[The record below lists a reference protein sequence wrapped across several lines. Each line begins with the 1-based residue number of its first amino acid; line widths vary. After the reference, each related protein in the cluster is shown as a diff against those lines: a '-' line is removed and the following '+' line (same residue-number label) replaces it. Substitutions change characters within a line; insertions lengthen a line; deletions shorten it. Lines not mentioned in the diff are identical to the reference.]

1 MIFNWTKW
9 HIRSAEEA
17 NDAFDKIAQIH
28 PKYHAFDTETT
39 GLHIIKDKPFLYQFG
54 FIDEKSKRGWAYSVD
69 IERQPELAKAEIKS
83 WHD

>member
-17 NDAFDKIAQIH
+17 NEAFDKIAQIH

-54 FIDEKSKRGWAYSVD
+54 FIDEESKRG
-69 IERQPELAKAEIKS
+69 
-83 WHD
+83 